1 MATDCEPKPLMTIMS
16 TTDSNRSDTTE
27 DTTLIRWIPLV
38 PLLALLPAL
47 AAWFI
52 GWGVLAGNH

>member
-16 TTDSNRSDTTE
+16 TADSNRSDTTE
-27 DTTLIRWIPLV
+27 DTTLIRWIPVV

-47 AAWFI
+47 AALFI